1 VEGTREGLAATDKR
15 GRNGGRP
22 HKLTMR
28 QIKQVYQMLDER
40 TAENRP
46 VWNIT
51 GIARHFGVSRPTVY
65 KLIDERADLAARIA
79 GR

>member
-1 VEGTREGLAATDKR
+1 VEGTREGLAATNNR
-15 GRNGGRP
+15 GRNGARP

-28 QIKQVYQMLDER
+28 QIKQINQMFDQR

-46 VWNIT
+46 VWNVT
-51 GIARHFGVSRPTVY
+51 AIAPTLRGVPGRPSTSSSTN
-65 KLIDERADLAARIA
+65 ADLAARIA